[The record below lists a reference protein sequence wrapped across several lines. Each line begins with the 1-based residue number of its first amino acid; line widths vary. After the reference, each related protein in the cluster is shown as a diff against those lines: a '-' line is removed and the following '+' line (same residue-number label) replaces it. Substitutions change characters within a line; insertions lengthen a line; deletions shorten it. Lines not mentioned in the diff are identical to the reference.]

1 MSGSRR
7 GLAAMDPEKRR
18 LIQSMGGK
26 AVPAEARAFSDRT
39 LAAAAGKMGG
49 LRRRKRAAKAV
60 VTPEEDL

>member
-49 LRRRKRAAKAV
+49 LRRRKKAAKQGVMA
-60 VTPEEDL
+60 PEEA